1 MTAPVIIAEGLDDY
15 LLENG
20 NTISKTVYDE
30 MWKPKKTQLTPNAY
44 KNVGGQIANELKN
57 KRS

>member
-20 NTISKTVYDE
+20 NTISKTVYDA
-30 MWKPKKTQLTPNAY
+30 MWNPKKTRLTPFAY
-44 KNVGGQIANELKN
+44 TTIGFQIANELKN
-57 KRS
+57 KKS